1 MSVGLVI
8 VSHSSQLAAGVVE
21 LAAQMARDVVLVPAG
36 GTDDGGI
43 GTSLEK
49 VMSALGEADGGDGVV
64 VLTDLGSAV
73 MTAESALEFM
83 GNPGNV
89 VLADAP
95 LVEGAVAAAVAA
107 QSGAALAVVRKA
119 AETALNLHGAAAG
132 ATGGAAAS
140 MEGGQSGGA
149 PGGAVAGVAA
159 AGGREA
165 MGGGPG
171 PGTAG
176 GGAVGARSAAG
187 SAPGP
192 GGAAPDGAV
201 TAVLT
206 LINPL
211 GLHARPAA
219 ILAGAL
225 GAMDVDIAINGA
237 DAQSVFLLMALGAG
251 KGTKL
256 NVTATGPDAQHA
268 VDLVRSEVENG
279 FGEL

>member
-8 VSHSSQLAAGVVE
+8 VSHSTQLAAGVAE

-49 VMSALGEADGGDGVV
+49 VMSALERADGGDGVV

-83 GNPGNV
+83 GDPENI
-89 VLADAP
+89 VLANAP

-107 QSGAALAVVRKA
+107 QSGAGLAVVKKA
-119 AETALNLHGAAAG
+119 AETALDPGAAAAGAAGGVAGGAGGFAGGAGSVVGGAAAG
-132 ATGGAAAS
+132 S
-140 MEGGQSGGA
+140 DH
-149 PGGAVAGVAA
+149 P
-159 AGGREA
+159 
-165 MGGGPG
+165 
-171 PGTAG
+171 
-176 GGAVGARSAAG
+176 AVGLPAG
-187 SAPGP
+187 AKPT
-192 GGAAPDGAV
+192 AHEAPDGAV

-206 LINPL
+206 LINPI

-219 ILAGAL
+219 TLAGAL
-225 GAMDVDIAINGA
+225 GAMDVDIDINGA
-237 DAQSVFLLMALGAG
+237 DGQSVFLLMALGAG
-251 KGTKL
+251 EGTEL
-256 NVTATGPDAQHA
+256 HVTATGPDAQRA
-268 VDLVRSEVENG
+268 VDLVRAEVENG

>member
-8 VSHSSQLAAGVVE
+8 VSHSAQLAAGVAE

-49 VMSALGEADGGDGVV
+49 VMSALEKADGGDGVV

-83 GNPGNV
+83 GDPENV
-89 VLADAP
+89 VLANAP

-107 QSGAALAVVRKA
+107 QSGAGLAVVKKA
-119 AETALNLHGAAAG
+119 AETALDPGSGAAG
-132 ATGGAAAS
+132 ADAADGAV
-140 MEGGQSGGA
+140 GGA
-149 PGGAVAGVAA
+149 PAG
-159 AGGREA
+159 RD
-165 MGGGPG
+165 P
-171 PGTAG
+171 
-176 GGAVGARSAAG
+176 AVGLPAG
-187 SAPGP
+187 AKPT
-192 GGAAPDGAV
+192 AQEAPDGAV

-206 LINPL
+206 LINPI

-219 ILAGAL
+219 TLAGAL
-225 GAMDVDIAINGA
+225 GAMDVNIDINGA
-237 DAQSVFLLMALGAG
+237 DGQSVFLLMALGAG
-251 KGTKL
+251 QGTEL
-256 NVTATGPDAQHA
+256 HVTATGPDAQRA
-268 VDLVRSEVENG
+268 VDLVRAEVESG